1 MATTADL
8 AAAIAETMGA
18 DPTDPRIA
26 SVGDPWTISAVEEY
40 AYYVLDTVGDRG
52 PAGDAARAAEYHR
65 ITKGELDD
73 DDLADARRWANGRTL
88 I

>member
-1 MATTADL
+1 MATVADL

-26 SVGDPWTISAVEEY
+26 SVGNPWTISAVEEY
-40 AYYVLDTVGDRG
+40 AYYVLDTVGEPG
-52 PAGDAARAAEYHR
+52 PKGDTARAAEYHR
-65 ITKGELDD
+65 LTAGYINADD
-73 DDLADARRWANGRTL
+73 IQSARQWATGRTL